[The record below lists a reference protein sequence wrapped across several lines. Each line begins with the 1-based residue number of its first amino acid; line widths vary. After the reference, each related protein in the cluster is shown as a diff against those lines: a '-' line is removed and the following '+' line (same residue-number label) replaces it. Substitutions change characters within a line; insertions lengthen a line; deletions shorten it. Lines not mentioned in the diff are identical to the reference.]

1 MTLAAASLRPPTP
14 AWAGQLLEVVLL
26 VLVAAAAT
34 LVVVTRRPQRQVV
47 VLSGYGVLLSL
58 LFFALQAPDVTLSEM
73 TVGAV
78 VLPLVVLLT
87 ISKLKVQ
94 GSPREEEET

>member
-1 MTLAAASLRPPTP
+1 MILSDATFRPPTT

-34 LVVVTRRPQRQVV
+34 LVVLTRRPQRQVV
-47 VLSGYGVLLSL
+47 VLSGYGLLLSL

-87 ISKLKVQ
+87 ISKLKMQ
-94 GSPREEEET
+94 PGREEEKK